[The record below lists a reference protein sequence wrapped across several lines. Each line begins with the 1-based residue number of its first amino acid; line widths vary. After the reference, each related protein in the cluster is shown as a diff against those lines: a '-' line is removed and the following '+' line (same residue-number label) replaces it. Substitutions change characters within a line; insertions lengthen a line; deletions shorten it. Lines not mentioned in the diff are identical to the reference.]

1 MGKGVPG
8 VIGVSTLMLPGGPAP
23 FSPSVAEANNSVL
36 IAGPADTMLAS
47 STGWELDDFGT
58 AGALVAATTA
68 LIKERYPH
76 LSPALVGRALAMSA
90 RDHPK
95 GGYAPSVGFG
105 VLDPYDA
112 ILDAGKLAAVT
123 TTAQSGPGVV
133 AVGAHFGG
141 GPPGVISAL
150 APVGPVAE
158 VYWTLMGLGVLLLV
172 AAVVLAVRRP
182 HRVPRAARP
191 HRARRAGRA
200 RHRHGRHP
208 PPGPDCA
215 LVLTAATLPAS
226 RIASYGSSTPNPTDG
241 AYPPFRWSR
250 ADIASARPTSA
261 GDRCGYRS
269 LISATVAATSA
280 PAVPKSS
287 SCHPVEEASIV
298 SAGPAM
304 RTELL
309 ASVRDGENGTGPPGS
324 ITAETPMIPGS
335 PEGY

>member
-1 MGKGVPG
+1 MGTGVPG

-23 FSPSVAEANNSVL
+23 FSPSVTEANNSVL

-58 AGALVAATTA
+58 AGALVAATIA

-133 AVGAHFGG
+133 AVGANFGG

-150 APVGPVAE
+150 PPVGPVAE

-182 HRVPRAARP
+182 HRAP
-191 HRARRAGRA
+191 RA

-208 PPGPDCA
+208 PPGPQYPWPPYPGPPHPAPQYPGPQYPGQSPARPRYPGPPSGGSPYPRPQYPGPPHPAPRYPGPPSGSPYPGPPYPGPRTPDRHPVAHRTPA
-215 LVLTAATLPAS
+215 LSCRISVPSAGAS
-226 RIASYGSSTPNPTDG
+226 R
-241 AYPPFRWSR
+241 
-250 ADIASARPTSA
+250 
-261 GDRCGYRS
+261 
-269 LISATVAATSA
+269 
-280 PAVPKSS
+280 
-287 SCHPVEEASIV
+287 
-298 SAGPAM
+298 
-304 RTELL
+304 
-309 ASVRDGENGTGPPGS
+309 
-324 ITAETPMIPGS
+324 
-335 PEGY
+335 